1 MNKPIISSHD
11 HSHGS
16 VKSYSI
22 GFALSLLL
30 TGAAYIIADRQLS
43 DGWTLIYT
51 LAALAVTQLFVQLYF
66 FLHLGRESKPRWNFT
81 AFCFAAM
88 VVVIVVFGSLWIM
101 QNLDYLH
108 GNDATVDQN
117 SRQII
122 KDEGYQP

>member
-1 MNKPIISSHD
+1 MSKPVVSTHD
-11 HSHGS
+11 TAHGS

-22 GFALSLLL
+22 GFGLSLLL
-30 TGAAYIIADRQLS
+30 TGIAYVIADKQVTT
-43 DGWTLIYT
+43 GWTLIYV
-51 LAALAVTQLFVQLYF
+51 LAVLAITQLFVQLYF

-108 GNDATVDQN
+108 GNSKPANQT
-117 SRQII
+117 SEQIM
-122 KDEGYQP
+122 KDEGY